1 MCVGITLIRGLSLT
15 FLNIIIFVVVRPESY
30 LADVNT
36 SEALSNGILW
46 LLYCYYAYYLSV
58 WFYSETARYQLF
70 TDLAS
75 GAESGWDFSSRW
87 FAADGPF
94 PRQLAS
100 IRTTSIVPVDLNAIL
115 CSNEA
120 TLSWLH
126 NITGMFQLFACD
138 RTKCISLSQG

>member
-1 MCVGITLIRGLSLT
+1 MLTHLKRSLMVCRNYCTCNLS
-15 FLNIIIFVVVRPESY
+15 I
-30 LADVNT
+30 
-36 SEALSNGILW
+36 
-46 LLYCYYAYYLSV
+46 

-87 FAADGPF
+87 FTTDGPF
-94 PRQLAS
+94 AHQLPS

-120 TLSWLH
+120 TLSWFH
-126 NITGMFQLFACD
+126 NITGMIKSLPYES
-138 RTKCISLSQG
+138 TKCVPLHQE

>member
-1 MCVGITLIRGLSLT
+1 MGITLIRGLSLT

-46 LLYCYYAYYLSV
+46 LLYCYTACYLSV

-87 FAADGPF
+87 FATDGPF
-94 PRQLAS
+94 PHQLAS

-126 NITGMFQLFACD
+126 NITGMIQWLACD
-138 RTKCISLSQG
+138 RAKCISLSQG

>member
-1 MCVGITLIRGLSLT
+1 ML
-15 FLNIIIFVVVRPESY
+15 VVRPESY

-46 LLYCYYAYYLSV
+46 LLYCYTACHLGV

-87 FAADGPF
+87 FATDGPF

-126 NITGMFQLFACD
+126 NITGMIQLLVVMEPSVYHYLKGDGEIILNCLD
-138 RTKCISLSQG
+138 L